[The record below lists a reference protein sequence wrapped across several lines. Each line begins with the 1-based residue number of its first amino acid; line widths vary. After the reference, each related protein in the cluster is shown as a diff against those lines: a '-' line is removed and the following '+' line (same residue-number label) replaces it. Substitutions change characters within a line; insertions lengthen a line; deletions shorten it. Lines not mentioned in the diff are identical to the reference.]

1 MGKRKGEKEKGRATR
16 GRREGKKKKVKER
29 KKGGEEKGKKRKR
42 KGRVRGKEKEKTPTK
57 TCPQCLCPL
66 ARPHLLNFSIPLKIL
81 PHLGIM
87 AHNTDFL
94 GVTLCTMFG
103 SVRATLST
111 GLRQP

>member
-1 MGKRKGEKEKGRATR
+1 MGKRKGEKEKGRTRR

-29 KKGGEEKGKKRKR
+29 GKGRGGKGGKGKRKWR
-42 KGRVRGKEKEKTPTK
+42 EGKEKEKTPTK

-94 GVTLCTMFG
+94 GVTLCTVFG

>member
-1 MGKRKGEKEKGRATR
+1 MGKKKGEKEKGRTRR
-16 GRREGKKKKVKER
+16 GRREGKKKKVKEKR
-29 KKGGEEKGKKRKR
+29 EGRKRVKKG
-42 KGRVRGKEKEKTPTK
+42 KGRVRGKEKEKTPTN

-87 AHNTDFL
+87 AHNTDFP
-94 GVTLCTMFG
+94 GVTLCTMFV

-111 GLRQP
+111 RLRQP